1 LNSLSVSGHAKLRII
16 CVDYNAKRYG
26 LSRKLLHGFERKL
39 VALLVFV
46 FGDSS
51 NTNMSINNIQ
61 TPEASPGNSA
71 LASPYTDKRGYA
83 KRWQGS
89 TRWVD
94 DLIARGLPHLKIGK
108 RRVRLCIADADAWMQ
123 EQFRTQRRA
132 VKGA

>member
-1 LNSLSVSGHAKLRII
+1 MTKVSN
-16 CVDYNAKRYG
+16 D
-26 LSRKLLHGFERKL
+26 
-39 VALLVFV
+39 
-46 FGDSS
+46 
-51 NTNMSINNIQ
+51 T
-61 TPEASPGNSA
+61 TPEVATGQSSLAAS
-71 LASPYTDKRGYA
+71 SPYTDKRGYA